1 MLVLSLLATGASAS
15 DWPTFQKNNYNN
27 GITSEV
33 VPTSPG
39 SADWT
44 FTGPSGGWLGWESA
58 PVIADGVV
66 YNVYYNGDVYAVSL
80 TNGNQL
86 WCNDF
91 IGGSGNFELSVP
103 AYDGDN
109 GRLYVGLS
117 NGNSTTVTGIHALD
131 VTDDG
136 ATLWSN
142 TDSADFPANHQLN
155 TPIKYEDGAIYFG
168 SVHMADLYDSDDGY
182 FYCVDASNGDVNW
195 KFDNDCGFYF
205 ASPALIGD
213 YVVVG
218 DDNGTVRSF
227 NKATGGDIETYETSA
242 GQIRSAIV
250 YDAGYIYF
258 TTTNGSLFK
267 IAFDTGTGE
276 MTNAVSE
283 SSGVRTTTSPAVTSS
298 YVYVGNDAGVVLC
311 YDKSDLDLID
321 SEDIGSQIKSSPV
334 VSTMSGSDYVYVTL
348 NSGYAQA
355 CEFTSGEYQD
365 RTAFGTDD
373 YTLQGFAIAD
383 GCLVFGND
391 GKKLSCF
398 N

>member
-27 GITSEV
+27 GVTTEIVSK
-33 VPTSPG
+33 SPG
-39 SADWT
+39 AAEWT

-58 PVIADGVV
+58 PVIADGIV
-66 YNVYYNGDVYAVSL
+66 YNVYYNGDVYAVDL
-80 TNGNQL
+80 TTGDEV

-91 IGGSGNFELSVP
+91 IGGSGSFELSVP
-103 AYDGDN
+103 AYNDGC
-109 GRLYVGLS
+109 LYVGLS

-131 VTDDG
+131 VNDDG

-142 TDSADFPANHQLN
+142 TDSVDFPANHQLN
-155 TPIKYEDGAIYFG
+155 TPIKYENGAIYFG

-182 FYCVDASNGDVNW
+182 FYCVNASDGDVNW
-195 KFDNDCGFYF
+195 IFDNDCGFYF

-218 DDNGTVRSF
+218 DDDGTVRSF
-227 NKATGGDIETYETSA
+227 DKSTGDVIDTYQTSD
-242 GQIRSAIV
+242 GQIRSAVV
-250 YDAGYIYF
+250 YDDGYIYF
-258 TTTNGSLFK
+258 TTTGGSVFK
-267 IAFDTGTGE
+267 LAFDTGTGE
-276 MTNAVSE
+276 MTANDVADT
-283 SSGVRTTTSPAVTSS
+283 GVRTTTSPAVTSS

-311 YDKSDLDLID
+311 YDKSDFSTVD

-348 NSGYAQA
+348 NSGQAQA
-355 CEFTSGEYQD
+355 CKFTSGSYVS
-365 RTAFGTDD
+365 TSAFGPND